1 MSTPLRHIGV
11 NCSSAHTEVVT
22 EDPLLQLDNTLKETE
37 PLCRLDKHSD
47 TIIEEHRHFKVF
59 CYVILVDYGRHFA
72 FVVNFR
78 SRMRFHS
85 ITYAVFFILFV
96 YNFNVFYEKYIFFI
110 FKK

>member
-11 NCSSAHTEVVT
+11 NCSSVQTEVVT
-22 EDPLLQLDNTLKETE
+22 GDPLLQLDNTLKETE

-78 SRMRFHS
+78 SRMRFHN
-85 ITYAVFFILFV
+85 ITYAVVLILFV
-96 YNFNVFYEKYIFFI
+96 YNFNVFYEKEYFFYI
-110 FKK
+110 